1 MDAIIV
7 PMTVMYNLIISVALT
22 LITGIYRLQ
31 AVLK

>member
-22 LITGIYRLQ
+22 LISGLYRLQ
-31 AVLK
+31 SVLK